1 MTLGMNGIN
10 FGLLFSNNF
19 LLIEEGWKLN
29 QRNCGQQQHTEKL
42 CQWKLPR
49 AIKPTWITFAI
60 WQRIRVRFDIPR
72 RLCETFAIDTVDHDE
87 IMEGKLG
94 RHCSSFEASQQR
106 RLKIELCICD
116 SSWCRREMARIW
128 PQISYSI
135 HQGFFSSRILK
146 SSQHFFQTASLGGGK
161 LDQNNFAHP
170 NQISYRI
177 IRGGGFQCEIW
188 WQPSEPDGRPG
199 WHKSFQAETLKC
211 SSSFKR
217 CLLFAGAQ
225 WMGITSFFQP

>member
-1 MTLGMNGIN
+1 MEIKSTKLWAAHWKALPMKTPP
-10 FGLLFSNNF
+10 NNKADVNYGVDF
-19 LLIEEGWKLN
+19 CNLTSDHGEIWY
-29 QRNCGQQQHTEKL
+29 
-42 CQWKLPR
+42 
-49 AIKPTWITFAI
+49 PTSIM
-60 WQRIRVRFDIPR
+60 RDI
-72 RLCETFAIDTVDHDE
+72 CNWYGDHDE

-161 LDQNNFAHP
+161 LDQNNSAHP

-177 IRGGGFQCEIW
+177 IRGGWISMW
-188 WQPSEPDGRPG
+188 NLMAAVRTRR
-199 WHKSFQAETLKC
+199 ETRL
-211 SSSFKR
+211 
-217 CLLFAGAQ
+217 A
-225 WMGITSFFQP
+225 